1 MSLAR
6 DSVGIGVLGNKL
18 FVIGG
23 YDGQAFLNLVEMYDP
38 VTNEWKEV
46 SISLIFQVLSIE

>member
-23 YDGQAFLNLVEMYDP
+23 YDGQSFLNLVEMYDP
-38 VTNEWKEV
+38 VNNEWKEV
-46 SISLIFQVLSIE
+46 SISSILQILLLK